1 MNKKV
6 EELLADPGKE
16 GAQQYGEI
24 SLNEVRR
31 LHRDTVLAML
41 KKESGLSGAEV
52 RFLRERMSFSRQK
65 VAASVGI
72 SRELVESWE
81 KDSATI
87 IPAIDVR
94 LRLLCAEHI
103 GVILDV
109 RNVLCAL
116 VRQSRRDT
124 ELQRTSRTT
133 RQAPRATARMEG

>member
-1 MNKKV
+1 MDKKA
-6 EELLADPGKE
+6 ERLLADLGKE
-16 GAQQYGEI
+16 SAQYGEI

-31 LHRDTVLAML
+31 RHRDTVLAML
-41 KKESGLSGAEV
+41 KKHSSLSGAEV

-65 VAASVGI
+65 VATAVGI
-72 SRELVESWE
+72 SSDVVESWE
-81 KDSATI
+81 RDSATI

-109 RNVLCAL
+109 RSVLCAL

-124 ELQRTSRTT
+124 ELKRIARAA
-133 RQAPRATARMEG
+133 RQAPAATARMGS

>member
-1 MNKKV
+1 MDKKA
-6 EELLADPGKE
+6 ERLLADPDKE
-16 GAQQYGEI
+16 SAQYGEI

-31 LHRDTVLAML
+31 RHRDTVLAML
-41 KKESGLSGAEV
+41 KKHSSLSGAEV

-65 VAASVGI
+65 VAAAVGI
-72 SRELVESWE
+72 SSDVFESWE
-81 KDSATI
+81 RDSATI

-109 RNVLCAL
+109 RSVLCAL

-124 ELQRTSRTT
+124 ELKRIARAA
-133 RQAPRATARMEG
+133 RQAPAANARMGS